1 MVWYAANYRSGPW
14 PAHDLQGIRGVGG
27 IGSHGESFVTDSTP
41 QAALRRLLE
50 GFTPR
55 DDEGEIWSQ
64 ESIRI
69 DVERNKLP
77 VPRLVLFLLLGVM
90 GMTDLGRDDK
100 TVWQVPFSFRGHRVT
115 MASQKF
121 GLRLYVIPA
130 PGSEETAEV
139 IAGQVVTRLRKAL
152 RIVER
157 NVLADYAKV
166 QLDHGRL
173 TIANRAHW
181 HRGMYRHF
189 RDAAVAAFTAA
200 EHPPGPPAG
209 ADITEIFAG
218 LGDQFRQ
225 SQVGAWEAIAAV
237 GAYFSLLEHELVLV
251 SAFADVTSE
260 GGALLLFIGDW
271 WSDKFHQLFDMG
283 DAATNR
289 VHQHLHEIAEA
300 YRNPYS
306 HGGFLKQGA
315 SLWFHLEGIG
325 AIPAGL
331 SDIRS
336 SPHFELFPVRAERFG
351 TICTELDAT
360 DKWLRNGIYQA
371 GFEWIDAGL
380 DVAFDADSRREY
392 QALADA
398 PPEARAAAISRES
411 EFADRAANMDF

>member
-1 MVWYAANYRSGPW
+1 M
-14 PAHDLQGIRGVGG
+14 
-27 IGSHGESFVTDSTP
+27 TDSTP

-77 VPRLVLFLLLGVM
+77 VPGLVLFLLLGVM

-100 TVWQVPFSFRGHRVT
+100 TAWQVPFSFRGHRIT

-130 PGSEETAEV
+130 PGSEETAEL
-139 IAGQVVTRLRKAL
+139 IARQVVTRLRKAL
-152 RIVER
+152 RIIER

-173 TIANRAHW
+173 TIANRAHL
-181 HRGMYRHF
+181 HRGMYGHF

-200 EHPPGPPAG
+200 EHPLGPPAA
-209 ADITEIFAG
+209 ADITEVFTGIG
-218 LGDQFRQ
+218 EQFRQ

-251 SAFADVTSE
+251 SAFADVTPE
-260 GGALLLFIGDW
+260 GGALLSFIGDW
-271 WSDKFHQLFDMG
+271 WSDKFRRLFDMG

-289 VHQHLHEIAEA
+289 VHQHLHEIAET

-306 HGGFLKQGA
+306 HGGFLKKGA

-336 SPHFELFPVRAERFG
+336 SPHFELFPVRAERFE
-351 TICTELDAT
+351 TICAELDST

-392 QALADA
+392 WAFADA
-398 PPEARAAAISRES
+398 APEARAAAIAQKS
-411 EFADRAANMDF
+411 EFADRATNMDF

>member
-1 MVWYAANYRSGPW
+1 VA
-14 PAHDLQGIRGVGG
+14 
-27 IGSHGESFVTDSTP
+27 DSTP
-41 QAALRRLLE
+41 QAALRRLLAD
-50 GFTPR
+50 FTPR

-64 ESIRI
+64 ESFRI

-77 VPRLVLFLLLGVM
+77 VPGLVLFLLLGVM

-100 TVWQVPFSFRGHRVT
+100 TAWQVPFSFRGHSVT

-121 GLRLYVIPA
+121 GLRLYVHPA

-139 IAGQVVTRLRKAL
+139 IAGQVVNRLRKAL

-157 NVLADYAKV
+157 NVLADYAKA
-166 QLDHGRL
+166 QLDHGQL
-173 TIANRAHW
+173 TIANRAHV
-181 HRGMYRHF
+181 HRGIYQHF
-189 RDAAVAAFTAA
+189 RDAAVVAFTAA
-200 EHPPGPPAG
+200 EHRPDPPAS
-209 ADITEIFAG
+209 ADITKIFAG
-218 LGDQFRQ
+218 LGEQFRQ

-251 SAFADVTSE
+251 SAFADVAPE
-260 GGALLLFIGDW
+260 GGALLSFIGAW
-271 WSDKFHQLFDMG
+271 WGDKFCHLFDMG
-283 DAATNR
+283 DTATNR
-289 VHQHLHEIAEA
+289 VHQYLHEIAET

-306 HGGFLKQGA
+306 HGGLLKQGA

-336 SPHFELFPVRAERFG
+336 SPHFELFPVRAERFE

-360 DKWLRNGIYQA
+360 DEWLRNGTYQA

-380 DVAFDADSRREY
+380 DVSFDADSRREY
-392 QALADA
+392 RAFADA
-398 PPEARAAAISRES
+398 PPEARTAAISRES
-411 EFADRAANMDF
+411 EFVDRATNMDF

>member
-1 MVWYAANYRSGPW
+1 ME
-14 PAHDLQGIRGVGG
+14 
-27 IGSHGESFVTDSTP
+27 SHSVTDSTP

-77 VPRLVLFLLLGVM
+77 VPGLVLFLLLGVM
-90 GMTDLGRDDK
+90 GMTDLGQDDK
-100 TVWQVPFSFRGHRVT
+100 TAWQVPFSFRGHRVT

-121 GLRLYVIPA
+121 GLRLYVIPE
-130 PGSEETAEV
+130 PGSAETAEV

-157 NVLADYAKV
+157 NILADYAKV

-173 TIANRAHW
+173 TIANRAHV
-181 HRGMYRHF
+181 HRGMYHHF
-189 RDAAVAAFTAA
+189 RDAAVAAFTDA
-200 EHPPGPPAG
+200 EHPPGPPPST
-209 ADITEIFAG
+209 DITAIFTEIAAG
-218 LGDQFRQ
+218 LGEQFRQ

-251 SAFADVTSE
+251 SAFAEVTPE
-260 GGALLLFIGDW
+260 GGALLSFISAR
-271 WSDKFHQLFDMG
+271 WSDRFRKLFDMG
-283 DAATNR
+283 DTATNR
-289 VHQHLHEIAEA
+289 VHQQLHEIAET

-336 SPHFELFPVRAERFG
+336 SPHFELFPVRAERFE
-351 TICTELDAT
+351 TICSELDAA
-360 DKWLRNGIYQA
+360 DEWLRNGIYQA

-392 QALADA
+392 RAFADA
-398 PPEARAAAISRES
+398 PPEARAAAISRKG

>member
-1 MVWYAANYRSGPW
+1 
-14 PAHDLQGIRGVGG
+14 
-27 IGSHGESFVTDSTP
+27 VTDSTP

-64 ESIRI
+64 ESVRI

-77 VPRLVLFLLLGVM
+77 IPGLVLFLLLGVM

-100 TVWQVPFSFRGHRVT
+100 TAWQVPFSFCGHRVT

-130 PGSEETAEV
+130 SGSEETAEV
-139 IAGQVVTRLRKAL
+139 IARQVVTRLRKAL

-173 TIANRAHW
+173 TIANRAHL

-200 EHPPGPPAG
+200 EHPPGPPPG

-218 LGDQFRQ
+218 LGEQFRQ

-260 GGALLLFIGDW
+260 RGALLSFISAR
-271 WSDKFHQLFDMG
+271 WSDKFRQLFDMG

-289 VHQHLHEIAEA
+289 VHQHLHEIAET

-306 HGGFLKQGA
+306 HGGVPQARCFAMVPLGG
-315 SLWFHLEGIG
+315 HRCDPRG
-325 AIPAGL
+325 
-331 SDIRS
+331 
-336 SPHFELFPVRAERFG
+336 AERYPVLAAFRTLPSPSRAVRDDLRG
-351 TICTELDAT
+351 TRFDRQVAAQRHLP
-360 DKWLRNGIYQA
+360 G
-371 GFEWIDAGL
+371 GL
-380 DVAFDADSRREY
+380 
-392 QALADA
+392 
-398 PPEARAAAISRES
+398 
-411 EFADRAANMDF
+411 